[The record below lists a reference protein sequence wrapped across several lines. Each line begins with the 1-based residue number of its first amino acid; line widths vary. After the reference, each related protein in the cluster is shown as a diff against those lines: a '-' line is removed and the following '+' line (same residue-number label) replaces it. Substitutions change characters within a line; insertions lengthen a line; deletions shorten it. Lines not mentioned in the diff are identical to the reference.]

1 MGWGGGI
8 KERFSLVVGERTVAF
23 VIGVGR
29 SVSFEFSFFVCV
41 GLIEVYRFST
51 ACFGNL
57 QTLHFTGEL
66 IGTLQDRQT
75 PVSMGVISLPYLCG
89 VAVDNRI

>member
-29 SVSFEFSFFVCV
+29 SVSFKFSFFVCV
-41 GLIEVYRFST
+41 GLIEVYQFST
-51 ACFGNL
+51 CLFWKCCKHCIL
-57 QTLHFTGEL
+57 QPGEVFD
-66 IGTLQDRQT
+66 TLQDRHQS
-75 PVSMGVISLPYLCG
+75 VWG
-89 VAVDNRI
+89 

>member
-1 MGWGGGI
+1 MFSRMEWVNVGWGGGI
-8 KERFSLVVGERTVAF
+8 KDRFSLVVGERTVAF

-41 GLIEVYRFST
+41 GLIEVYQFST
-51 ACFGNL
+51 CLFGNL

-66 IGTLQDRQT
+66 IGTLQDRHQS
-75 PVSMGVISLPYLCG
+75 VWG
-89 VAVDNRI
+89 